1 MTKFKD
7 SKFFKVSKSVVK
19 GAVHVTD
26 SALIGGVV
34 GNIKEDLTG
43 IDGTEKGELDW
54 NKLIRTLLSS
64 TIPVILLI
72 ALLAGWVDLETLKTL
87 LRVF

>member
-1 MTKFKD
+1 MKITNT
-7 SKFFKVSKSVVK
+7 KFFKVSKSLLK

-26 SALIGGVV
+26 SALLGGVI

-43 IDGTEKGELDW
+43 VDGTEEGELDW
-54 NKLIRTLLSS
+54 NKLIRTLLAS

-72 ALLAGWVDLETLKTL
+72 ALLSGQIDLETLKTL